1 MTGIF
6 TVLGVV
12 VSSNERNLGS
22 TGVDAMAVP
31 LMHFAALPH
40 TPPSM
45 GRVEQRHTMA
55 YPRPMVVTPRIVVSA
70 SNLAPGMAPQVR
82 NGWSATP
89 WPVTPIPPSPR
100 ASLTHS
106 ARDLRIEAPRSWLN
120 GAPVAILPPP
130 AQPVPHPAA
139 PEPPFRFDALAQQL
153 QRLQEAKSIA
163 ANELLQSEKRI
174 ALRKAQLRQ
183 ETFKAVRESGLLEAL
198 KRWPIPA
205 PELPRPL
212 DADAATTVPREGTTG
227 SGAGTAADGWTTP
240 KARTEAM
247 SERRDFPT
255 NAQPDDDL
263 ELPATSSTLP
273 APNAEP
279 PPPPPP
285 PALDAPDA
293 PDAPSPGPP
302 GPEPAQRQSRAS
314 KSPSASPRGRI
325 SPRRATGSVS
335 TSAQF
340 LEEAKHC
347 SKALSRIA
355 TQVSGRNLRELRKLQ
370 SPPPQVLKIFEA
382 TAVLLGDATVPLPEL
397 LSDTLPQRL
406 GTLDVARI
414 SATQRSRVKAL
425 LKLPDVQP
433 DAIAAVCHPCASL
446 SQWCECVMMFLSRTA
461 SLVPAASSRN
471 SPPKSSA
478 RVEAAATSLEESG
491 TPEKT
496 DEEESKLQ
504 VEPDLSKLSR
514 ADLKAVRELTV
525 TRQGVGSVIFHGLTD
540 CSDVEVQRD
549 IVLSKGFILVYPD
562 PKKKPPAGCGLN
574 KPATVTMF
582 NCFAP
587 GELLMDD
594 PLVRE
599 DYKEKIRLMTEEN
612 KTCKFLD
619 YDCQKGI
626 WQFEVNRF

>member
-1 MTGIF
+1 
-6 TVLGVV
+6 
-12 VSSNERNLGS
+12 
-22 TGVDAMAVP
+22 MAVP
-31 LMHFAALPH
+31 LMHFAALPAL
-40 TPPSM
+40 PPP
-45 GRVEQRHTMA
+45 GVARVEQPHTA
-55 YPRPMVVTPRIVVSA
+55 TYPRHVVATPRIAVSA
-70 SNLAPGMAPQVR
+70 TNPPGMAQVR
-82 NGWSATP
+82 PGWPATP
-89 WPVTPIPPSPR
+89 WPVTPLPPSPR

-120 GAPVAILPPP
+120 GAPVAILPAPM
-130 AQPVPHPAA
+130 HLAA
-139 PEPPFRFDALAQQL
+139 PAKLAAPQAPPEPQFRFDALAQQL

-198 KRWPIPA
+198 KRWPCPA
-205 PELPRPL
+205 PELPRP
-212 DADAATTVPREGTTG
+212 DADAATTVPREGTAA
-227 SGAGTAADGWTTP
+227 SAAGTAADGWTTP

-279 PPPPPP
+279 PPQPPPP
-285 PALDAPDA
+285 APDA
-293 PDAPSPGPP
+293 PDAQSPGPP
-302 GPEPAQRQSRAS
+302 GPELTQRQSRAS
-314 KSPSASPRGRI
+314 KSPSASPRGRT

-335 TSAQF
+335 NSVQF
-340 LEEAKHC
+340 LEGAKHC

-355 TQVSGRNLRELRKLQ
+355 TQVSGRNLRELRKLL

-382 TAVLLGDATVPLPEL
+382 TAIPLGDATAPLPEL
-397 LSDTLPQRL
+397 LSEALPQRL
-406 GTLDVARI
+406 GTLDVTRI
-414 SATQRSRVKAL
+414 SALQRSRVKAL

-461 SLVPAASSRN
+461 SMV
-471 SPPKSSA
+471 PKSPTTTTPSKASA
-478 RVEAAATSLEESG
+478 SRPEE
-491 TPEKT
+491 TETVPLKT
-496 DEEESKLQ
+496 DEEESKLH

-514 ADLKAVRELTV
+514 EQLKAVRELTV

-540 CSDVEVQRD
+540 CSEVEVQRD